1 MAWSG
6 VEDWRREFLR
16 ELRNGARSLRRSP
29 RFALAA
35 ILTLGVG
42 IGAAT
47 AIFSVVDAVLLRPL
61 PFRESGQLV
70 SVVRHEPPTRPG
82 GPTRERRFTRQEFE
96 QWRVG
101 TRTLSDVAATTASIA
116 YVRTSHGTVRLWGG
130 MVSTNTFS
138 VLGTQA
144 WMGRVLLPSDDGG
157 PDVVVLSHDAWRLS
171 LQADA
176 AIVGKAIEFL
186 DANGSARAVTVVG
199 VMPADFALPGQRME
213 FFVPIRPGD
222 AALTEGPRYELLG
235 RLRPDTTFAAARH
248 DAAAVGA
255 ALPARTSDRT
265 SVMSGL
271 RFDVRGLKDHAVRT
285 LRPALRIF
293 FAAVAALLLIVCVNV
308 ANLLLARGAGRHR
321 EIAVRAALG
330 ASRGRIVR
338 GLIAEGL
345 VLAAVGGLVGAAL
358 GTVGVALVR
367 QLATVEAP
375 GVFALMFG
383 ESILPRAHEIAV
395 DVRVLGIALGV
406 SALTALLVAVPP
418 ALRTSRVQPMRA
430 FGGRGDIGSRGAA
443 RIRSLLVVAQV
454 ALATVLLIAAGLLIH
469 SFARLSAVD
478 RGYRSAGTVVFQL
491 VFPPAS
497 TVARQSDAIE
507 TILSR
512 LRASPEVVAVGF
524 ARHGV
529 LIGEQITLGHF
540 AADGLTAQERPEQPT
555 PAIRPVSG
563 GYLTAV
569 GARFAQ
575 GRDLRAEDGGATP
588 GIVISRG
595 TSRAFAPHGEVG
607 QYVEWHW
614 RQQHVR
620 FRIVGIVDDVRNEG
634 ADGAPTPEVFVD
646 YRVMLRIQERLGD
659 APIWQRERALGFLSF
674 AVRTRDDPRRATAV
688 VTRVV
693 RDVDPGAGIDGML
706 PLERLVASSVAGP
719 RFQAVLLAAFA
730 GVAGLLAAIGIYGVL
745 AYTVEQRT
753 QEIGVR
759 MALGAHRRQV
769 LGLVLRRGLTLMLT
783 GLILGTA
790 MAAAG
795 ARLLEALLFGV
806 TPVDAATYGSVLVL
820 FLLVGLLAA
829 YFPARRATRVDPL
842 AALAAE

>member
-1 MAWSG
+1 VSI
-6 VEDWRREFLR
+6 VEHAPPD
-16 ELRNGARSLRRSP
+16 RS
-29 RFALAA
+29 
-35 ILTLGVG
+35 
-42 IGAAT
+42 
-47 AIFSVVDAVLLRPL
+47 
-61 PFRESGQLV
+61 
-70 SVVRHEPPTRPG
+70 G
-82 GPTRERRFTRQEFE
+82 GPSRERRFTRQEFE

-101 TRTLSDVAATTASIA
+101 TRTLSAVAATTTSIA
-116 YVRTSHGTVRLWGG
+116 FVRTSHGTVRLWGG
-130 MVSTNTFS
+130 MVSANTFTL
-138 VLGTQA
+138 LGAEA
-144 WMGRVLLPSDDGG
+144 WSGRVLLPSDEAR
-157 PDVVVLSHDAWRLS
+157 PDVVVLSHAAWRLS
-171 LQADA
+171 FQADA
-176 AIVGKAIEFL
+176 AIVGKSITFL

-199 VMPADFALPGQRME
+199 VMAADFALPGQRME
-213 FFVPIRPGD
+213 FFVPIRSGD

-235 RLRPDTTFAAARH
+235 RLRPDTTLAAARH

-255 ALPARTSDRT
+255 ALPARPSDRQVVT
-265 SVMSGL
+265 SGL

-285 LRPALRIF
+285 LRPALRLF
-293 FAAVAALLLIVCVNV
+293 FAAVAAVLLIVCVNV

-338 GLIAEGL
+338 GLIAEGV
-345 VLAAVGGLVGAAL
+345 VLAAVGGLLGAAL
-358 GTVGVALVR
+358 GALGVALVR
-367 QLATVEAP
+367 QMATVEAP
-375 GVFALMFG
+375 GIFALMFG

-418 ALRTSRVQPMRA
+418 ALRTSRVQPMQA
-430 FGGRGDIGSRGAA
+430 FGGRGDSGSRGAA

-469 SFARLSAVD
+469 SFVRLSAVD
-478 RGYRSAGTVVFQL
+478 RGYRSAGTLVFQL

-497 TVARQSDAIE
+497 TVGRQSEAIE

-512 LRASPEVVAVGF
+512 LQASPEVIAAGF

-529 LIGEQITLGHF
+529 LIGERITLGRF
-540 AADGLTAQERPEQPT
+540 VPDGLTAPERPDRPT
-555 PAIRPVSG
+555 PAIRPVSS

-569 GARFAQ
+569 GARFQQ

-595 TSRAFAPHGEVG
+595 TSRTFAPHGEVG
-607 QYVEWHW
+607 QHVEWQW
-614 RQQHVR
+614 REQRVR

-646 YRVMLRIQERLGD
+646 YRVMLRLQERLGD
-659 APIWQRERALGFLSF
+659 APLWQRERALGFLSF
-674 AVRTRDDPRRATAV
+674 AVRTRDDPRRAMPL

-706 PLERLVASSVAGP
+706 PLDRLVASSVAGP
-719 RFQAVLLAAFA
+719 RFHAVLLAAFA
-730 GVAGLLAAIGIYGVL
+730 GVAGLLAAMGIYGVL

-753 QEIGVR
+753 REIGVR
-759 MALGAHRRQV
+759 LALGAQRYQV
-769 LGLVLRRGLTLMLT
+769 MGLVLRRGLALTMT

-790 MAAAG
+790 MAGAG
-795 ARLLEALLFGV
+795 ARLLDALLFGV
-806 TPVDAATYGSVLVL
+806 TPVDAATYGGVLLL

-829 YFPARRATRVDPL
+829 YLPARRATRVDPL